1 MNIYKSFEKFIKG
14 APTINITDKN
24 ENDDVFRISFSY
36 MEKNYVLFYD
46 PKDPEYYRLMLP
58 VIGTVNQ
65 SEPDYNKVLAELISL
80 TTMYKVGKAILLNEN
95 EVWLSYEQII
105 LDIDGEY
112 GSLFSR
118 SINVLSKMLDDYR
131 NFITTTNEPTNS
143 KRNEHPQ

>member
-14 APTINITDKN
+14 VPTINITDKN

-58 VIGTVNQ
+58 IIGTVNQ
-65 SEPDYNKVLAELISL
+65 SESNYKKVLAELIHL
-80 TTMYKVGKAILLNEN
+80 TTRYKVGKAILLNEN

-112 GSLFSR
+112 DSLFIR
-118 SINVLSKMLDDYR
+118 SINVLSKMLDEFR
-131 NFITTTNEPTNS
+131 NFNGLSNS
-143 KRNEHPQ
+143 KQNEHNPEHNQ

>member
-143 KRNEHPQ
+143 KQNEHNQ